1 MNITYT
7 WAITALKKAPS
18 LDGLSN
24 VITHIRFDYTGTDAD
39 SGESHTFHGACP
51 IGAPDADNFSEITT
65 LTEEQVIEWAKANH
79 PTDHMNEV
87 IEKAISDKI
96 TPKNEDVTEI
106 DWLQTEE
113 PADPATEEA
122 IEPEL

>member
-24 VITHIRFDYTGTDAD
+24 VITHIRFDYTGTDSE

-65 LTEEQVIEWAKANH
+65 LTEADVISWAQANH
-79 PTDHMNEV
+79 PTDHMDYV
-87 IEKAISDKI
+87 IENAISDKLV
-96 TPKNEDVTEI
+96 PKNEDVTEI
-106 DWLQTEE
+106 SWLQTEE
-113 PADPATEEA
+113 A
-122 IEPEL
+122 EPEV

>member
-1 MNITYT
+1 MNITYD
-7 WAITALKKAPS
+7 WKITALKKAPS

-51 IGAPDADNFSEITT
+51 VGAPNPDAFSEITT
-65 LTEEQVIEWAKANH
+65 LTEADVIEWAKANH

-87 IEKAISDKI
+87 IEKAISDKV
-96 TPKNEDVTEI
+96 TPKNEDVTEL
-106 DWLQTEE
+106 DWL
-113 PADPATEEA
+113 ATETPA
-122 IEPEL
+122 EPTVE

>member
-24 VITHIRFDYTGTDAD
+24 VITHIRFDYTGTDSE

-65 LTEEQVIEWAKANH
+65 LTEADVISWAQANH
-79 PTDHMNEV
+79 PTDHMNEL
-87 IEKAISDKI
+87 IEKAILEKI

-106 DWLQTEE
+106 EWLPIAET
-113 PADPATEEA
+113 PT
-122 IEPEL
+122 EPEE